1 MLNLKEQ
8 NENIEQRYN
17 ESIQNLNQAQELF
30 NQRGG
35 EILRNFEIQMEDLRR
50 KKEQEF
56 DNQRGE
62 FKRLIEELNNIL
74 DHFEISNNLWKLIHH
89 VNGEQQ

>member
-1 MLNLKEQ
+1 MNSA
-8 NENIEQRYN
+8 YN

-74 DHFEISNNLWKLIHH
+74 DHLKSQTTSGN
-89 VNGEQQ
+89 

>member
-1 MLNLKEQ
+1 
-8 NENIEQRYN
+8 
-17 ESIQNLNQAQELF
+17 
-30 NQRGG
+30 
-35 EILRNFEIQMEDLRR
+35 MEDLRR

-74 DHFEISNNLWKLIHH
+74 DHLKSQTTSGN
-89 VNGEQQ
+89 